1 MLRKWF
7 VSEILWTW
15 LSLSE
20 FKFTDIE
27 KQILYCRRQLNF
39 FKNTEKYS
47 PKTFILLKFRCN
59 LLSITCLLEFILSL
73 WERKG
78 ISLSPHVAT
87 KQLLTSFALLLRLSN
102 LGAILETITEFPF
115 FVKGTANSIDFGIWL
130 AAFPLRK
137 SFVPPWKI
145 KWSGFSSR
153 IVG

>member
-7 VSEILWTW
+7 VSEILSTW

-20 FKFTDIE
+20 FKFTDID
-27 KQILYCRRQLNF
+27 KQILYSWRQLNF
-39 FKNTEKYS
+39 FKNTEKFS

-59 LLSITCLLEFILSL
+59 LLSMICLLEFILSL

-102 LGAILETITEFPF
+102 LGAILEIITEFPF
-115 FVKGTANSIDFGIWL
+115 FVNGTANSIDFGIWL
-130 AAFPLRK
+130 AVFPPRK
-137 SFVPPWKI
+137 SFLPPWKI
-145 KWSGFSSR
+145 TWSGLSSL